1 MEHPVVNLY
10 IQTSVHGPAQHG
22 GRYIYVLEWIC
33 SSGQPVTR
41 DAIGAHEDKKETALV
56 LDALADALARLRLPC
71 VLEIYT
77 GCRQVKNAVDNGWL
91 DAWEH
96 NGWQT
101 AKGEDIRHRQQWE
114 RVAELLRPHLVTIRA
129 EPHSY
134 SSWMETQLER

>member
-1 MEHPVVNLY
+1 MEHPDVNLY

-41 DAIGAHEDKKETALV
+41 DAIGAREDKKETALV

-91 DAWEH
+91 DAWER
-96 NGWQT
+96 NGWKT

>member
-1 MEHPVVNLY
+1 MEHPAVNLY

-41 DAIGAHEDKKETALV
+41 DAVGAHEDKKETALV
-56 LDALADALARLRLPC
+56 LDALADALARLRQPC
-71 VLEIYT
+71 ELEIYT
-77 GCRQVKNAVDNGWL
+77 GCRQIKKAVD
-91 DAWEH
+91 

-134 SSWMETQLER
+134 SSWMETQLEK